1 MNRKQEISSN
11 SLTEF
16 VEPKEEKSSPELTLR
31 KGKKED
37 EDEDEEE
44 EEEWLSSGDVLC
56 GSRHVV
62 EQRHWS
68 SLRGRNILAIWS
80 FNSGISQE
88 KKRL

>member
-1 MNRKQEISSN
+1 LNRKQEISSN

-62 EQRHWS
+62 EQRH
-68 SLRGRNILAIWS
+68 
-80 FNSGISQE
+80 
-88 KKRL
+88 